1 MDYQSAEAI
10 AIRLEGI
17 RRRADLF
24 GQDRDSVLSEIE
36 FLAQDFRKWAAKIEE
51 EMVAQTA

>member
-1 MDYQSAEAI
+1 MDIQSAEAV

-24 GQDRDSVLSEIE
+24 GQDRDSVLREIE
-36 FLAQDFRKWAAKIEE
+36 FLAEDFRKWAVKIEE

>member
-10 AIRLEGI
+10 AIRLEGV

-24 GQDRDSVLSEIE
+24 GQDRDRVLLEIE
-36 FLAQDFRKWAAKIEE
+36 FLAEDFRKWAAKIEE

>member
-1 MDYQSAEAI
+1 MDIQSAEAI

-24 GQDRDSVLSEIE
+24 GQDRDSVLREIE
-36 FLAQDFRKWAAKIEE
+36 FLAEDFRKWAAKIEE
-51 EMVAQTA
+51 DMVAQTA

>member
-1 MDYQSAEAI
+1 MDIQSAEAV

-24 GQDRDSVLSEIE
+24 GQGRDSVLREIE

>member
-10 AIRLEGI
+10 AVRLEGI

-24 GQDRDSVLSEIE
+24 GQDRERVLLEIE
-36 FLAQDFRKWAAKIEE
+36 FLAEDYRKWAARIEE
-51 EMVAQTA
+51 EMLAQTA

>member
-1 MDYQSAEAI
+1 MDYQSAEAV

-24 GQDRDSVLSEIE
+24 GQDRERVLLEIE
-36 FLAQDFRKWAAKIEE
+36 FLAEDFRKWAAKIEQ

>member
-10 AIRLEGI
+10 ATRLEGV

-24 GQDRDSVLSEIE
+24 GQDRDRVLEEIE
-36 FLAQDFRKWAAKIEE
+36 FLAEDYRLWAAKIEE
-51 EMVAQTA
+51 EMLAQSA

>member
-24 GQDRDSVLSEIE
+24 GQDRDSVLLEIE
-36 FLAQDFRKWAAKIEE
+36 FLAEDFRKWAAKIEE

>member
-10 AIRLEGI
+10 AVRLEGV

-24 GQDRDSVLSEIE
+24 GQDRDRVLLEIE
-36 FLAQDFRKWAAKIEE
+36 FLAEDFRKWAAKIEE
-51 EMVAQTA
+51 EMLAQSA

>member
-24 GQDRDSVLSEIE
+24 GQDRDRVLLEIE
-36 FLAQDFRKWAAKIEE
+36 FLAEDFRKWATKIEE
-51 EMVAQTA
+51 EMVAECA